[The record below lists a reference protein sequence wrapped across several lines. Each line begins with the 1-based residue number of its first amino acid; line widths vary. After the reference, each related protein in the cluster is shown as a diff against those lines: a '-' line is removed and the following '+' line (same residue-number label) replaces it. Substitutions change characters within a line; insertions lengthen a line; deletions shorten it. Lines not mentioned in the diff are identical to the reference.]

1 MFDTALSK
9 EEVFEFSHMDYF
21 CLFLQDIFDEFCTS
35 GSGTGLPYLVQR
47 TMARQISLVECVGQ
61 SSSSPL
67 LLFTTI
73 FLCIT
78 LQLCN
83 CVSLFPGK
91 GRYGEVWRG
100 TWMGENVAVKIF
112 SSRDEQSW
120 FRETEI
126 YNTVQLRHDNIL
138 GMAANLS

>member
-73 FLCIT
+73 FCALLCSCAIVY
-78 LQLCN
+78 LFFQAKADMGRCGGELGWERMWLSKS
-83 CVSLFPGK
+83 SLLETSSPGSEK
-91 GRYGEVWRG
+91 QRFTILYNYDMTTYWVWQQ
-100 TWMGENVAVKIF
+100 I
-112 SSRDEQSW
+112 
-120 FRETEI
+120 
-126 YNTVQLRHDNIL
+126 
-138 GMAANLS
+138 

>member
-73 FLCIT
+73 FFVYYFAVVQLCISFSRQRQIWGGVEGN
-78 LQLCN
+78 LDGRECGCQNL
-83 CVSLFPGK
+83 LF
-91 GRYGEVWRG
+91 
-100 TWMGENVAVKIF
+100 
-112 SSRDEQSW
+112 
-120 FRETEI
+120 
-126 YNTVQLRHDNIL
+126 
-138 GMAANLS
+138 